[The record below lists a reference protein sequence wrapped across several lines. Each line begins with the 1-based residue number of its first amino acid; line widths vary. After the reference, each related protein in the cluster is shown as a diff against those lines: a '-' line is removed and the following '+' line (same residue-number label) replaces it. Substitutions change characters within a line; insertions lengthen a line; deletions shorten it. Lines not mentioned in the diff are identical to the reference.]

1 MLIRSP
7 EDVGY
12 EGLKQGIGA
21 LDGPTISGMF
31 NGLCYCSYVPES
43 YDFLCYLMGGKGWV
57 EGLPGSG

>member
-43 YDFLCYLMGGKGWV
+43 YEFLCYMMRGK
-57 EGLPGSG
+57 